1 MRAFLVLVAL
11 LAVVS
16 LNLIASSVVR
26 LVPVAAASPA
36 LLADGPSVPCGG
48 GPFPC

>member
-26 LVPVAAASPA
+26 LVPVAASPA
-36 LLADGPSVPCGG
+36 LLADGPSIACHSYG
-48 GPFPC
+48 C